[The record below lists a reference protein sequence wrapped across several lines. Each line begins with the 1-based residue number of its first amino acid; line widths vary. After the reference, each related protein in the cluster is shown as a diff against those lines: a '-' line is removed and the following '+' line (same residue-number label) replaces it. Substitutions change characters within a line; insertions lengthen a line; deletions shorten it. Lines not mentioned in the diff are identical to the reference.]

1 MFLFSFC
8 FVFCFN
14 VLLTRYEICGQVSN
28 VAFHRFNNEFAF
40 KKKKTRKPYVTRV
53 NYITAAIQKKTV
65 HYLIIDC
72 IGVIFDKKKDVTV

>member
-1 MFLFSFC
+1 MKSAVKYLMLHFTDLIMNSH
-8 FVFCFN
+8 
-14 VLLTRYEICGQVSN
+14 L
-28 VAFHRFNNEFAF
+28 
-40 KKKKTRKPYVTRV
+40 KKKKPRKPYVTRV

>member
-40 KKKKTRKPYVTRV
+40 KKKNQENLMLLVSITLLLQYKRKQYT
-53 NYITAAIQKKTV
+53 I
-65 HYLIIDC
+65 
-72 IGVIFDKKKDVTV
+72 

>member
-1 MFLFSFC
+1 MKSAVKYLMLHFTDLIMNSH
-8 FVFCFN
+8 
-14 VLLTRYEICGQVSN
+14 L
-28 VAFHRFNNEFAF
+28 
-40 KKKKTRKPYVTRV
+40 KKKPRKPYVTRV